1 MNKIILKYIYFIF
14 FIFESL
20 IVTSQNSNLRFERF
34 GLDDGLSQ
42 LTVNCIYQD
51 SEGFI
56 WLGTQSGLNKYSGIS
71 TKPFKV
77 YSNKI
82 LDKNSLSDNWI
93 NAITEDTHN
102 NIWIGTRAGLN
113 KLDKK
118 TNKITRYLSD
128 PTDPNSLSN
137 NNILGLYVDKKGFI
151 WIKTPKDLNKLDTR
165 TGKFYIYENNYDYFN
180 ESKSENPLPIISDS
194 LGNLWIGSNQG
205 LQYFDV
211 GFEQPKTYDTQNS
224 NISDNN
230 VNAIVRDKKGNLWVG
245 TNNGLNY
252 YITKT
257 KTFIKYF
264 HDNEKNSISNNYITS
279 LLLDHK
285 GNLWIGTYNGGLNK
299 FDFKENKIYT
309 YKNDPMSSESLS
321 HNVILSLYQDRSK
334 ILWVGTY
341 GGGLD
346 KIDIKKKKFKSMTTS
361 NGLSY
366 KEIAGLFIDNDSLFY
381 VGYWGAGMD
390 VINLK
395 TKDKFNYSSQNR
407 INKFRLKNDYVHV
420 IKKLSDG
427 YIWLGTRSG
436 LELLDQKTGFIYD
449 VSDIYKDIIVNNRVT
464 AIAEDYNHTVWIG
477 TEKGVITYNLLTKQL
492 NTFYHNSKDS
502 LSISE
507 NFVYAIIVDD
517 KNRVWIGTKNGLNI
531 YNQETNSF
539 IKFFSD
545 VNNPYSL
552 SNNTVYALHQ
562 DYYGNIWVATGS
574 GLNKTTYKSKRFIT
588 YTTNNGMPSNLI
600 YAILEDNNHNIWV
613 STGYGLAKIND
624 IVEKIYSYTKDDGLV
639 SLEFN
644 HGSYF
649 RNHDGTLYFGGTE
662 GINYFFPDSMKKNY
676 NIPNMVFTKFK
687 YRNNKREVSKYIEN
701 GQTINLT
708 YKDHNIYIEFAAL
721 EFTNPKKNS
730 YRYKL
735 DKNNENDKWEN
746 LGNTNSISFYNLTYG
761 THKIYIEGSNN
772 DRVWNKKPLELTII
786 VNPPFWRTIYAY
798 ISYFVIAFIIIFW
811 YIKSKS
817 KKLRKAQ
824 QLLRIKQLA
833 SLEIQKQK
841 KELEVKNKSIFDS
854 INYAQRIQ
862 QAIMP
867 SEYLLKKLLPESFIF
882 YKPKDIV
889 SGDFYWVAEKED
901 KIFIAAVDCTG
912 HGVPG
917 AFMSIIGF
925 DLLRNITKE
934 QGVNNPSEILNR
946 LNKGVSDTFS
956 KNADENDVKDG
967 MDLALIVIDRN
978 SRELTFAG
986 AMNPLYLV
994 RNNKLII
1001 IKGNRFSVGKASIDE
1016 NQNFDEHKVKL
1027 QKGDVIYIF
1036 SDGYADQFGGQ
1047 FGKKYKFRR
1056 FKHLLLTIHKLSPKK
1071 QKEFLDDNLK
1081 SWKGE
1086 LEQVDDI
1093 LIIGIKI

>member
-1 MNKIILKYIYFIF
+1 MNKTISKYLYFLF
-14 FIFESL
+14 FVFQIL
-20 IVTSQNSNLRFERF
+20 IVTAQDNNLRFERL

-56 WLGTQSGLNKYSGIS
+56 WLGTQSGLNKYSG
-71 TKPFKV
+71 TTKKPFEV

-93 NAITEDTHN
+93 NAITEDTHGN
-102 NIWIGTRAGLN
+102 LWVGTRAGLN
-113 KLDKK
+113 KINKK
-118 TNKITRYLSD
+118 TNKITRYLTNPS
-128 PTDPNSLSN
+128 DPNSLSN
-137 NNILGLYVDKKGFI
+137 NNILGLFVDKKGFI
-151 WIKTPKDLNKLDTR
+151 WIKTPRDINKLDPR
-165 TGKFYIYENNYDYFN
+165 TEKFYIYENNYNYFS
-180 ESKSENPLPIISDS
+180 ETKSENPLPIISDS
-194 LGNLWIGSNQG
+194 LGNLWLGSNQG
-205 LQYFDV
+205 LQYFDI
-211 GFEQPKTYDTQNS
+211 GFEQPKTYDKQSST
-224 NISDNN
+224 ISDDNI
-230 VNAIVRDKKGNLWVG
+230 NAIVKDKKGNLWIG

-252 YITKT
+252 FITKT
-257 KTFIKYF
+257 HTFIKYY
-264 HDNEKNSISNNYITS
+264 HDDEHNSISNNHITS

-285 GNLWIGTYNGGLNK
+285 GNLWIGTYNGGLDK
-299 FDFKENKIYT
+299 FDFKQNKFFI
-309 YKNDPMSSESLS
+309 YKNNPLSNESLS

-341 GGGLD
+341 GGGLN
-346 KIDIKKKKFKSMTTS
+346 KIDIKKKKFNSLTTG

-366 KEIAGLFIDNDSLFY
+366 KEMAGIFIDNDSLFY

-407 INKFRLKNDYVHV
+407 ISKFRLSNDYVHV

-427 YIWLGTRSG
+427 YIWLGLRSG
-436 LELLDQKTGFIYD
+436 LQILDQKTGFVYD
-449 VSDIYKDIIVNNRVT
+449 ISDIYKEIIINNRVT
-464 AIAEDYNHTVWIG
+464 SIVEDYNHTVWIG

-492 NTFYHNSKDS
+492 NTFYHNSRDS
-502 LSISE
+502 LTISE
-507 NFVYAIIVDD
+507 NFVYAIIVDN
-517 KNRVWIGTKNGLNI
+517 KNKIWIGTKNGLNV
-531 YNQETNSF
+531 YNQETNTF
-539 IKFFSD
+539 TKFFSD
-545 VNNPYSL
+545 VNNSYSL
-552 SNNTVYALHQ
+552 SNNNIYALHQ
-562 DYYGNIWVATGS
+562 DYYGNIWIATGS
-574 GLNKTTYKSKRFIT
+574 GLNKTTSTGKKFIT
-588 YTTNNGMPSNLI
+588 YTTNNGMPSNLV

-624 IVEKIYSYTKDDGLV
+624 ILDKISTYTKDDGLV

-662 GINYFFPDSMKKNY
+662 GINYFFPDSMKNNK
-676 NIPNMVFTKFK
+676 NIPSMVFTKFT
-687 YRNNKREVSKYIEN
+687 YRNDKGEFSKYIEDK
-701 GQTINLT
+701 QTINLT
-708 YKDHNIYIEFAAL
+708 YKDHNVYIEFAAL
-721 EFTNPKKNS
+721 EFTNPQKNS

-735 DKNNENDKWEN
+735 DKNNEKWEK
-746 LGNTNSISFYNLTYG
+746 LGNTNSISFYNLEYG
-761 THKIYIEGSNN
+761 THKILIEGSNN
-772 DRVWNKKPLELTII
+772 DKKWNETPLELTII

-798 ISYFVIAFIIIFW
+798 MSYFLIIFIIVFW

-841 KELEVKNKSIFDS
+841 RELEVKNKSIFDS

-867 SEYLLKKLLPESFIF
+867 SEYLFKKLLPDSFIF

-889 SGDFYWVAEKED
+889 SGDFYWVTEKDD
-901 KIFIAAVDCTG
+901 KIFVAAVDCTG

-956 KNADENDVKDG
+956 KNVDDNDVKDG
-967 MDLALIVIDRN
+967 MDLSLVVIDKN
-978 SRELTFAG
+978 NKELTYSG
-986 AMNPLYLV
+986 AMNPLYLI

-1001 IKGNRFSVGKASIDE
+1001 VKGNRFSVGKASVNE
-1016 NQNFDEHKVKL
+1016 NQNFDEHKIKL
-1027 QKGDVIYIF
+1027 QQGDMLYIF
-1036 SDGYADQFGGQ
+1036 SDGYPDQFGGQ

-1056 FKHLLLTIHKLSPKK
+1056 FKHLLLTIHKLSANK
-1071 QKEFLDDNLK
+1071 QKEFLEDNLN

-1093 LIIGIKI
+1093 LIIGIKV